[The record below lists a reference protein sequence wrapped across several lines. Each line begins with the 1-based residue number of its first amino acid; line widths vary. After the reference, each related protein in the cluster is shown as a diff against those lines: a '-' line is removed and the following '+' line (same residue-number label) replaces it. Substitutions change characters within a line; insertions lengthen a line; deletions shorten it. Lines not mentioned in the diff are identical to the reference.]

1 MNYGLPSPVEDL
13 LIATGLLVWGGVGIW
28 FIAVGFIHLVARA
41 LPTRRELRVVS
52 GEEGNEGRT
61 LHLLPS
67 PTGPSPEATPTFH
80 SRARY

>member
-28 FIAVGFIHLVARA
+28 FIAVGFIHLIARSV
-41 LPTRRELRVVS
+41 PRRSAQLRVVS
-52 GEEGNEGRT
+52 GEGKPRVGVST
-61 LHLLPS
+61 SS
-67 PTGPSPEATPTFH
+67 PRLAPAPETTPIFH